1 MSYKI
6 FLFFV
11 LLLHYHPFAQSKES
25 KESNQSLANQYEG
38 INDSLHYVYSLAAL
52 SDLTTL
58 DSGYVKAALNVSLAA
73 EKMSLLDTSEQIL
86 NRVYPMLL
94 VSKDSSMTSIYHLI
108 KAKVLVKRG
117 DLITAEEEILKSI
130 AHALPSFG
138 IELAK
143 AYNTYAAILF
153 RKWDQDNSL
162 EYLFKVSEIY
172 TIDSSIVIEYANSLN
187 NIGNIYQEIGNFDKA
202 MIYHRKASNI
212 YRKNEKWAQQIISY
226 NNLAVSLIKLK
237 QYDSASYYL
246 NRVLKDPHNFSNS
259 HISGKAYL
267 NLGIIFLNQ
276 EKYKRSIA
284 YFQKSYSIYENSG
297 DKMGQIICLFSL
309 GEALVSD
316 GQLDEGEEVLIRALM
331 LIKELG
337 VNRYFREVHNLLYE
351 LNVERKDYKEA
362 LKYHK
367 AYSDFQDSI
376 YDNIESRIL
385 DMMELKYNSERKS
398 FKDSLNLVRKN
409 NHIAVAAAKREQEL
423 ENELILR
430 NLLLTCLVFAAGIII
445 LFFNRYKTQKKNN
458 AIIDATNEELK
469 KTLISKEEKELLL
482 KEIHHRVKNNLQII
496 SSLMRLQS
504 NITAEY
510 RLKSNYQEM
519 QGRINSMAL
528 VHEQLYGATDFSVIR
543 VVDYTNILIDRIQ
556 KVYSCNGA
564 RVNKR
569 IEIEELTIEV
579 LIPLGLLLNELLTN
593 CFKYAIL
600 DDSGVI
606 DIQVS
611 TTEEGGRYLLVRD
624 NGPGVDDVENVFNK
638 GTFGGEL
645 FKTLIDQLDASY
657 KLTSSGGFKVEVFF

>member
-1 MSYKI
+1 MHFRI
-6 FLFFV
+6 VLILVLF
-11 LLLHYHPFAQSKES
+11 LHYTSIAKSMES
-25 KESNQSLANQYEG
+25 KESNEMLAKHYEG

-52 SDLTTL
+52 SELSVSDT
-58 DSGYVKAALNVSLAA
+58 GYLKAALNVSVAA
-73 EKMSLLDTSEQIL
+73 EKVSLLDTSEQIL
-86 NRVYPMLL
+86 NRVTPMLQE
-94 VSKDSSMTSIYHLI
+94 SKDSLMTSIYYLT
-108 KAKVLVKRG
+108 KAKVLAKRG
-117 DLITAEEEILKSI
+117 NLVSAEEEILKSI
-130 AHALPSFG
+130 AYALPAFG

-162 EYLFKVSEIY
+162 KYLFKVSEIY
-172 TIDSSIVIEYANSLN
+172 TRDSSIVIEYANSLN

-202 MIYHRKASNI
+202 LVYHRKASNI
-212 YRKNEKWAQQIISY
+212 YRKNEKWAQQTISH
-226 NNLAVSLIKLK
+226 NNIAVSLIKLK
-237 QYDSASYYL
+237 RYDSASYYL

-276 EKYKRSIA
+276 EKYKKSIA
-284 YFQKSYSIYENSG
+284 YFQKSYSIYENNG

-309 GEALVSD
+309 GEAFVYD
-316 GQLDEGEEVLIRALM
+316 NQLDEGEEVLNSALM

-409 NHIAVAAAKREQEL
+409 NLIAVAAAKREQEL
-423 ENELILR
+423 EDELILR

-445 LFFNRYKTQKKNN
+445 LFFNRYKIQKKNN

-510 RLKSNYQEM
+510 RLKANYQEM

-564 RVNKR
+564 QVNKR
-569 IEIEELTIEV
+569 IEIEELTIEI

-606 DIQVS
+606 DIKVS
-611 TTEEGGRYLLVRD
+611 TTEKGGRYLLVHD

-657 KLTSSGGFKVEVFF
+657 KLTSSDGFKVEVFF